1 MFDIQFR
8 LLDFPPAGLLGAVR
22 FQSRALHLPFGI
34 GLLAAVC
41 AIVGCGGGSSST
53 TAPPPPSTLTITTSS
68 LPSGQVG
75 AAYSATLAATGGT
88 APYSWT
94 LASGSLPAGLV
105 LNPSSG
111 AIAGTPTATANATA
125 LTFKV
130 SDSSSS
136 AQTQTVNLTLTI
148 AAAAPSTLAI
158 TTASLPDGQIGN
170 AYSSFLAA
178 TGGTPAYTWSLTTGA
193 LPTGLS
199 LNPATGEI
207 RGTPTAAASA
217 TALTF
222 SVTDSGSP
230 AQVQSVNLT
239 LTIAASSTG
248 SLSVTTASLPNG
260 QVNTAY
266 IATLTAIG
274 GTTPYSWSLT
284 AGTLP
289 AGITLNTSTGVLSGT
304 PTTAVS
310 ATSLTFT
317 ATDTSSPVQTK
328 SVTLSLTISPVTLA
342 ISTTSLTNGVVGTA
356 YSATLAATGGTTP
369 YTWTLSSGSLPAG
382 LALNSSTGVLSG
394 TPAATASATPLMF
407 TVTDSSTPALSKPVS
422 LTLTIA
428 SALTITTTSLPNGL
442 EGTSYTATLA
452 ATGGTTPYSWTQ
464 NSGSLP
470 TGLSFNAST
479 ATISGTP
486 TATASATPLTYTV
499 TDASSPV
506 QTKSVPLTMTISTSS
521 ITVSV
526 SPRGAGLVTGQTL
539 SITPTTS
546 DSGGVNWT
554 ATGSSCTGS
563 ACGTFSSTTSLTGV
577 AVTYTA
583 PGTAGVYTVTATSAS
598 NGITAASVAVGVTDL
613 AGVTTYHNDL
623 ARDGSNTQEYALNP
637 TNVAT
642 STFGKLFS
650 CTVDEAVYAQPLWV
664 PNLTINGVKR
674 NVVFVATQNDSLY
687 AFDADNNTTPCTPLW
702 QVSLLDSNHGGTAGE
717 TSVPSSGTNH
727 LVGYGNGDIA
737 PEVGVTGTPVID
749 PSTNTLYVVS
759 KSVIASGPTF
769 FQRLHGIDLLTGN
782 EKYSGPVNIAATY
795 PGTGD
800 NGTTTTFVARE
811 ENQRC
816 GLALVNGVVY
826 IAWAAHEDDAPYY
839 GWIIGY
845 NAGSPTQSTLT
856 QAYVFNDDP
865 NKGLGGIWMSGGAPS
880 ADASG
885 NLYVITGNGVFD
897 ATSGTAPNNDYGDSF
912 LELTGSL
919 SVEQY
924 FTPSDQSTDNM
935 NDQDFGAGGAAVLA
949 DLPANGSNP
958 THLVVGGGK
967 DGALYLLNR
976 DPSKMGGSGDS
987 NAWQRVQLNSG
998 IFSTGAFWNDNFYL
1012 ATYQGKL
1019 VQYTL
1024 NPSTAKF
1031 GTTAASSSSEYFGL
1045 TGASP
1050 SVTSMP
1056 DNSNGI
1062 VWLSTLPTT
1071 ARHSRQDA
1079 APPSCMPT
1087 VPRP

>member
-1 MFDIQFR
+1 M
-8 LLDFPPAGLLGAVR
+8 
-22 FQSRALHLPFGI
+22 
-34 GLLAAVC
+34 
-41 AIVGCGGGSSST
+41 
-53 TAPPPPSTLTITTSS
+53 
-68 LPSGQVG
+68 G

-1062 VWLSTLPTT
+1062 VWALDITNYCTPQSPGCGPTILHAYSAATLNTEYWNSTDGTNNT
-1071 ARHSRQDA
+1071 GGNAVKFTI
-1079 APPSCMPT
+1079 PT
-1087 VPRP
+1087 VANGKVYVGTRGNNAGGADNSTSIPGQLDVYGLLP

>member
-1 MFDIQFR
+1 
-8 LLDFPPAGLLGAVR
+8 
-22 FQSRALHLPFGI
+22 
-34 GLLAAVC
+34 
-41 AIVGCGGGSSST
+41 
-53 TAPPPPSTLTITTSS
+53 
-68 LPSGQVG
+68 
-75 AAYSATLAATGGT
+75 
-88 APYSWT
+88 
-94 LASGSLPAGLV
+94 
-105 LNPSSG
+105 
-111 AIAGTPTATANATA
+111 
-125 LTFKV
+125 
-130 SDSSSS
+130 
-136 AQTQTVNLTLTI
+136 
-148 AAAAPSTLAI
+148 
-158 TTASLPDGQIGN
+158 
-170 AYSSFLAA
+170 
-178 TGGTPAYTWSLTTGA
+178 
-193 LPTGLS
+193 
-199 LNPATGEI
+199 
-207 RGTPTAAASA
+207 
-217 TALTF
+217 
-222 SVTDSGSP
+222 
-230 AQVQSVNLT
+230 
-239 LTIAASSTG
+239 
-248 SLSVTTASLPNG
+248 
-260 QVNTAY
+260 
-266 IATLTAIG
+266 
-274 GTTPYSWSLT
+274 
-284 AGTLP
+284 
-289 AGITLNTSTGVLSGT
+289 
-304 PTTAVS
+304 
-310 ATSLTFT
+310 
-317 ATDTSSPVQTK
+317 
-328 SVTLSLTISPVTLA
+328 
-342 ISTTSLTNGVVGTA
+342 
-356 YSATLAATGGTTP
+356 
-369 YTWTLSSGSLPAG
+369 
-382 LALNSSTGVLSG
+382 
-394 TPAATASATPLMF
+394 
-407 TVTDSSTPALSKPVS
+407 
-422 LTLTIA
+422 
-428 SALTITTTSLPNGL
+428 
-442 EGTSYTATLA
+442 
-452 ATGGTTPYSWTQ
+452 
-464 NSGSLP
+464 
-470 TGLSFNAST
+470 
-479 ATISGTP
+479 
-486 TATASATPLTYTV
+486 
-499 TDASSPV
+499 
-506 QTKSVPLTMTISTSS
+506 MTISTSS

-1062 VWLSTLPTT
+1062 VWALDITNYCTPQSPGCGPTILHAYSAATLNTEYWNSTDGTNNT
-1071 ARHSRQDA
+1071 GGNAVKFTI
-1079 APPSCMPT
+1079 PT
-1087 VPRP
+1087 VANGKVYVGTRGNNAGGADNSTSIPGQLDVYGLLP